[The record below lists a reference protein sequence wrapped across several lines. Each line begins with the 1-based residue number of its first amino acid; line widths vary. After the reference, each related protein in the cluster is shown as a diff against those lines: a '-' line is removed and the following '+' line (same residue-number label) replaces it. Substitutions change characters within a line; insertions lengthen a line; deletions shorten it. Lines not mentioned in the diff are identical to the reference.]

1 MEADHQGLI
10 AELTEHRQ
18 PVQPED
24 TMAEAG
30 RKVILTDFIKMLA
43 HEAGSRAGEDIEE
56 VHDMRVATRRMRSAF
71 QLLEP
76 YYKTRPVRPYTQ
88 SLRALARRLGV
99 VRDLDVMID
108 SLEKHRARCDETEQA
123 ALQTII
129 QRLDK
134 RRRKARKKLI
144 NHLDSKAYRKFVEN
158 FAAFLSKP
166 GKSARAI
173 DANDAAPHQVRHV
186 LPVIV
191 HEHLATVRAYDT
203 VLAGAEVETL
213 HALRIEFK
221 RLRYLVSYFSDVLG
235 SSGEDF
241 IDELKNIQDHLG
253 LLNDCS
259 VAQEW
264 LRGLLDDLNGDETQ
278 TAVLAAYIAELAEEQ
293 IRLMTEFPAVWAKFN
308 TRTVQSK
315 LSNAL
320 LTLR

>member
-10 AELTEHRQ
+10 ATLTEHIT
-18 PVQPED
+18 PVQLD
-24 TMAEAG
+24 DSMAEAG
-30 RKVILTDFIKMLA
+30 RKVILADFIKMLA

-71 QLLEP
+71 QLLGP
-76 YYKTRPVRPYTQ
+76 YFKTRPIRPYTQ
-88 SLRALARRLGV
+88 SLRGLARRLGA

-108 SLEKHRARCDETEQA
+108 SLEKHRARRNEAERA

-129 QRLDK
+129 KRLDK

-144 NHLDSKAYRKFVEN
+144 NHLDSKAYRKFVGN

-166 GKSARAI
+166 GKGARAI
-173 DANDAAPHQVRHV
+173 DGNSVAPHQVRHV
-186 LPVIV
+186 LPVIA
-191 HEHLATVRAYDT
+191 HEHLAAVRAYDT

-259 VAQEW
+259 VAQDW
-264 LRGLLDDLNGDETQ
+264 LKGLLDDLNGDETQ

-293 IRLMTEFPAVWAKFN
+293 IRLMAEFPAVWAKFN
-308 TRTVQSK
+308 TRAVQSK